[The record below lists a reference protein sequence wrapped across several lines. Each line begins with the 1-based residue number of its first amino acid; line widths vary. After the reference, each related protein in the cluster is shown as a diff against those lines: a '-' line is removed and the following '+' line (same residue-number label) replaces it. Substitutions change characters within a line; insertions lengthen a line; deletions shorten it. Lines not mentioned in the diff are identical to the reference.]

1 MPALL
6 LSFTLEQEMPALL
19 MLNGARISTSKFTS
33 LMLARARFS
42 DQFHAS
48 KYFHSSISQ

>member
-6 LSFTLEQEMPALL
+6 LSLTLDQEMPALL

-42 DQFHAS
+42 EQFHAS